1 MCFLCVEGGA
11 DGEDEARAPHPSSC
25 LCGLPGHIPWP
36 FPFAHLDAWILL
48 PPGGSFQYGIVV
60 PGGFL
65 KAQL

>member
-1 MCFLCVEGGA
+1 MGRMKLGPPTLLVACVA
-11 DGEDEARAPHPSSC
+11 YRPTFH
-25 LCGLPGHIPWP
+25 GLSK
-36 FPFAHLDAWILL
+36 PFAHLDAWILL

>member
-1 MCFLCVEGGA
+1 MGRMRLGPPTLLAACVA
-11 DGEDEARAPHPSSC
+11 YRA
-25 LCGLPGHIPWP
+25 HIPWP

-48 PPGGSFQYGIVV
+48 PPGGSFQYGIVI